1 MRFLLILWAMLPM
14 LPTVSGPTDD
24 PKKATLTIT
33 IQNIQSKTGT
43 VRIALMKACK
53 KFPDCKP
60 ENTAIIDAKSSSVQK
75 AFNVEPGEYA
85 VAVYHD
91 RNANGELDK
100 RIFGIPKEPYGFSNN
115 FRPRISAPTFGDCKI
130 TVGEGGKAISIT
142 IE

>member
-1 MRFLLILWAMLPM
+1 MLLW
-14 LPTVSGPTDD
+14 TVAPLFSGSTDD
-24 PKKATLTIT
+24 PKKATLTVT
-33 IQNIQSKTGT
+33 IQNVQGKTGT

-60 ENTAIIDAKSSSVQK
+60 DDTAIIDAKSASFQK
-75 AFNVEPGEYA
+75 AFSVEPGEYA

-130 TVGEGGKAISIT
+130 VVGSGGKAISIK